1 MSDANGH
8 DALAGAA
15 HQYKPSTPSSRA
27 THRTIAT
34 DVNTRLASLHINSAP
49 SSPSAPA
56 SSPQDEREREV
67 ETLLGLHRGRL
78 QDPAIGGAASGSSPH
93 QSEEEDFS
101 LRLENK
107 ELEEL
112 RRKRSRH
119 PSYSHAFPTAAPGYK
134 PIEEHGLIGNMRT
147 CAVVSVDGSITW
159 YCYPHFDSP
168 SLFASM
174 LDCEKGG
181 HFTVRAAVEGRN
193 AISHKQ
199 LYHSETNVLISRFLT
214 DSGVGQVSDFM
225 PVGPRCTEGHNWLVR
240 ELEVV
245 RGKMYFEVECQPAF
259 NYGRDPHETIIL
271 THGARFKSEKLSM
284 VLTSGRRRPWKP
296 TPNGGVLTKLKL
308 SEGQK
313 AVFIFRE
320 SRPASAYPYD
330 DPNKEDPTGHP
341 TSFEQTDAMR
351 IATIDYW
358 RDWIAK
364 CTYKGRWREAV
375 YRSALVLKLLT
386 FEPTGAIVAAPTT
399 SLPEGIGGERNW
411 DYRPVPRR
419 PPPRPLSHLHPRA
432 ATDPSYLAVRA
443 APVLQVRV
451 DQGQLVRSVRLPQA
465 GLQRGGGVV
474 HEVGGQALRGEQQGR
489 RQPADYV
496 RHTRGARADG
506 GHARPPRRVQE
517 VAACAHR
524 QRRIRPGAAR
534 HIRRAPGHRLP
545 LQQVP
550 THCRRTRTPATPTT
564 YTAPSS
570 SHH

>member
-1 MSDANGH
+1 MADANGH
-8 DALAGAA
+8 DSLAAEAA
-15 HQYKPSTPSSRA
+15 KQYKPTTPSSRA

-34 DVNTRLASLHINSAP
+34 DSPNRLHPLHISSAP
-49 SSPSAPA
+49 TSPNLTSS
-56 SSPQDEREREV
+56 SSPQEQEARDREIDA
-67 ETLLGLHRGRL
+67 LLGLHRGSVVGK
-78 QDPAIGGAASGSSPH
+78 GGADSPSTH

-119 PSYSHAFPTAAPGYK
+119 PSYSHAFPAPLPGYK

-147 CAVVSVDGSITW
+147 CAVVSVDASITW

-168 SLFASM
+168 SIFASI
-174 LDCEKGG
+174 LDSEKGG

-193 AISHKQ
+193 GINHKQ

-271 THGARFKSEKLSM
+271 THGARFKSEKISM
-284 VLTSGRRRPWKP
+284 VLTSGRRRLWKP
-296 TPNGGVLTKLKL
+296 TPNGGVMTKLKL

-330 DPNKEDPTGHP
+330 DPNKEDNTGHP
-341 TSFEQTDAMR
+341 SSFEVTDAMR

-411 DYRPVPRR
+411 DYRFAWIRD
-419 PPPRPLSHLHPRA
+419 S
-432 ATDPSYLAVRA
+432 SF
-443 APVLQVRV
+443 VL
-451 DQGQLVRSVRLPQA
+451 
-465 GLQRGGGVV
+465 
-474 HEVGGQALRGEQQGR
+474 
-489 RQPADYV
+489 
-496 RHTRGARADG
+496 
-506 GHARPPRRVQE
+506 
-517 VAACAHR
+517 
-524 QRRIRPGAAR
+524 
-534 HIRRAPGHRLP
+534 
-545 LQQVP
+545 
-550 THCRRTRTPATPTT
+550 
-564 YTAPSS
+564 
-570 SHH
+570 